1 MKKKTDIAMIL
12 LPLLLI
18 VFLLFVY
25 SPVSVYLGNQTEYDF
40 SLIDF
45 LPHSLLFALCGAV
58 VITGLWLLLPKKGRD
73 VLAAVLF
80 AIGVG
85 LFLQG
90 NFLNPDY
97 GVLDGRGVHWAEYT
111 RYAVV
116 NTSIWGVLLITAVV
130 LILIKRDIMAS
141 VIRYAS
147 VAVTV
152 YQALM
157 LVILFISTPILPMEN
172 EFVVG
177 AKGKNTLSS
186 QQNTVIF
193 LVDACDTTYFQRI
206 LDEEPQVLED
216 WDGFTYY
223 PDFVGSFSKTRM
235 SVPYML
241 TGKWYEN
248 KQTMKDFIDQ
258 SFDDVYLW
266 DALEEANYDIGV
278 YTHREFLNTDLI
290 GKFDNL
296 IATRLVVADH
306 FGLARQWL
314 KLACFVYMPHILKA
328 PFEFY
333 SGDFNRYHGAEN
345 GEEIYISLNE
355 DFIELAQG
363 DFELTDQNTFRFYH
377 IRGSHLPCNIDAE
390 GNYVGDWKS
399 TAYDQTK
406 GMFKYITLFMNK
418 MKGMGIYDGATI
430 IITADH
436 GRFDEGIAFP
446 VFVIKRPGASGQLTV
461 CNTPASQTELHATI
475 LQCAGLSVPE
485 GTTSI
490 FDLDPDSDYQRRFMY
505 YPTSYYNDGYLPDLE
520 EHTISRGLEIS
531 ATGRWFTRQGI
542 TEKPAS

>member
-18 VFLLFVY
+18 IFLLFVY
-25 SPVSVYLGNQTEYDF
+25 SPASVYLGNQTEYGF
-40 SLIDF
+40 SLMDF
-45 LPHSLLFALCGAV
+45 MPHGLLLAFGGATL
-58 VITGLWLLLPKKGRD
+58 ITCLWLLLPQKGRD

-80 AIGVG
+80 AIGAG

-97 GVLDGRGVHWAEYT
+97 GVLDGRGVKWAEYT
-111 RYAVV
+111 GYAAI
-116 NTSIWGVLLITAVV
+116 NTAIWAALLIAAVV
-130 LILIKRDIMAS
+130 LVFVKRNIMSS

-147 VAVTV
+147 VAVTA

-157 LVILFISTPILPMEN
+157 LVILIISTPMLPVEN

-177 AKGKNTLSS
+177 AKGKSTLSS
-186 QQNTVIF
+186 RQNTVIF

-206 LDEEPQVLED
+206 MDEDPQVVED

-248 KQTMKDFIDQ
+248 KQTMEDFVAQ

-266 DALEEANYDIGV
+266 DALADANYSIGV
-278 YTHREFLNTDLI
+278 YTHREFLNKDLV

-296 IATRLVVADH
+296 MTTRLVVSDH

-314 KLACFVYMPHILKA
+314 KLACFVHMPHILKA

-333 SGDFNRYHGAEN
+333 SGDFSRYYGAEN
-345 GEEIYISLNE
+345 GEAINVSLNE
-355 DFIELAQG
+355 AFIELVQG
-363 DFELTDQNTFRFYH
+363 DFGLTDQNAFRFYH

-406 GMFKYITLFMNK
+406 GMFKYITRFMNK
-418 MKGMGIYDGATI
+418 MKDMGIYDDATI

-446 VFVIKRPGASGQLTV
+446 VFVIKRPGASGPVTV
-461 CNTPASQTELHATI
+461 CKTPASQTELHATL
-475 LQCAGLSVPE
+475 LQCAGLPVPE
-485 GTTSI
+485 GMTSI

-520 EHTISRGLEIS
+520 EYTISRGLDIR
-531 ATGRWFTRQGI
+531 ATGRWFTREGI